1 MHSTPVN
8 RPARLA
14 SVVFM
19 LVVLGY
25 FTLFAYRS
33 WVDLEQHTLGD
44 LTQLSEF
51 TASSADDYFRHME
64 TASALLADEIVSRD
78 GIGHPRRGYRLLKR
92 FQRFMPALTAINLVR
107 PDGRI
112 LMSTGF
118 ALGAPIPDPFRR
130 SKVLWSSFRPVLHAK
145 GLQIGLPMYG
155 PLAHEWVIPLRYPVR
170 DQAGRLV
177 AVLGLIL
184 PLRHQQVLWRQISLA
199 DQERIGLIRSDGRL
213 ESLWPVDPRWAPSQ
227 IYGLVHRGIIAR
239 VLAAHRGVSSGTF
252 VGTTDGV
259 TLPILGAYVR
269 LPHYP
274 GFAAFVALPKAVLWT
289 RWAGTMRLPLALAVL
304 LLLAIV
310 LIYRWN
316 RRRLEAWTREREQ
329 ALARETGLRN
339 FYAALSE
346 INQLIAHHPDPDEL
360 FPRVCDIVVACTGL
374 ALAWI
379 ALVDI
384 EGSDDGRI
392 VAASGPARA
401 YVEGLAISCD
411 PDRPSGRGPFGR
423 TMRSGDVLVVPS
435 IDDEPDFAPWRER
448 ARAFGLTS
456 TGSFPFQRR
465 GRVVGVLTVYS
476 GSPAFFQ
483 PELVQLLEELATDIS
498 FSLQDFDRQQELLQL
513 ALHDPLTGLAN
524 RQLFIER
531 LGHTLAIA
539 RRDDRLVAVG
549 VVDLD
554 GFKQINDRLGHAAG
568 DDVLRQVARR
578 IQGSIR
584 ETDTLARLGGDEFG
598 LVLGHA
604 VNIQEIHAVL
614 HRCITVI
621 ATPFVLESGETVPLT
636 GSIGVAVYPFDDV
649 DLNSLM
655 RHADLALYR
664 AKDSGG
670 NGFAFFEQPLEDQM
684 MDRHR
689 ARVEIQE
696 AFRRRQFIVHY
707 QPQVE
712 MAHGRVLGFEALIRW
727 QHPER
732 GLLMPS
738 EFIRLI
744 EEDAHFVR
752 GLGRFVLEEV
762 ASQIEYWR
770 DAGLN
775 TTASVNIGARHLLA
789 PEFLNDVRE
798 VLARHPG
805 VAQALT
811 LEVTE
816 TDALRDLGLSA
827 QVLND
832 CRGLGPMVSIDDFGS
847 GYASL
852 TYLQKLPIDQIKID
866 QGFVRGLL
874 NDPKNIAIIAS
885 LISASRLLGIDMI
898 AEGVESIEHGSL
910 LLKLGCT
917 AGQGYAIARAM
928 APEAV
933 PDWARAWVPD
943 PHWVQIGAH
952 PYAAENHGLLML
964 LMQHEK
970 QMRLLLA
977 RIAETFTAP
986 ATAGSG
992 LEEFRCVIED
1002 WYATEGLRLFGD
1014 LPQFAMLRD
1023 AYHRLCNE
1031 VQELVREGLAT
1042 PSLEARMAKLR
1053 ALDERL
1059 QRDFETLLA
1068 G

>member
-1 MHSTPVN
+1 
-8 RPARLA
+8 
-14 SVVFM
+14 M
-19 LVVLGY
+19 LVVVGY
-25 FTLFAYRS
+25 LVLFAYRS
-33 WVDLEQHTLGD
+33 WVDLRRHTLSD
-44 LTQLSEF
+44 LTQLSQF
-51 TASSADDYFRHME
+51 TAHSADDYFTHLE
-64 TASALLADEIVSRD
+64 TGAALLADELIAQGGRADSLKT
-78 GIGHPRRGYRLLKR
+78 YRLLER
-92 FQRFMPALTAINLVR
+92 FRRFTPALAAINLVR
-107 PDGRI
+107 PDGHI

-118 ALGAPIPDPFRR
+118 ALGAPIPDPFKQ
-130 SKVLWSSFRPVLHAK
+130 SKALWPSFRPVLHATR
-145 GLQIGLPMYG
+145 LQIGLPLYG
-155 PLAHEWVIPLRYPVR
+155 PLTHQWVIPLRYPVR
-170 DQAGRLV
+170 DRAGRLV
-177 AVLGLIL
+177 AVLGFIL
-184 PLRHQQVLWRQISLA
+184 PLRNQQVLWRQITLKG
-199 DQERIGLIRSDGRL
+199 QERIGLMRDDGEI
-213 ESLWPVDPRWAPSQ
+213 ESLWPVDPRRAPSAV
-227 IYGLVHRGIIAR
+227 YGLAHRGIVAR
-239 VLAAHRGVSSGTF
+239 TVLAHPGTPQGTF
-252 VGTTDGV
+252 SGTTDRR
-259 TLPILGAYVR
+259 PMRILGAFVR

-274 GFAAFVALPKAVLWT
+274 KFVAFVAMPMAVLWA
-289 RWAGTMRLPLALAVL
+289 RWAAAMRLPLALAVL
-304 LLLAIV
+304 LLLAIIV
-310 LIYRWN
+310 IYRWN
-316 RRRLEAWTREREQ
+316 RRRLGAWEHEREQ
-329 ALARETGLRN
+329 ALARETRLRN

-346 INQLIAHHPDPDEL
+346 INQLIAHHPDPDDL
-360 FPRVCDIVVACTGL
+360 FVRVCDIVVTHTGL
-374 ALAWI
+374 QLAWI
-379 ALVDI
+379 AVVD
-384 EGSDDGRI
+384 EPGSDAGRI
-392 VAASGPARA
+392 VAAAGPALRYTDNLSLSRSA
-401 YVEGLAISCD
+401 E
-411 PDRPSGRGPFGR
+411 RPEGRGPFGR
-423 TMRSGDVLVVPS
+423 AMRSGEVLVLPDVAA
-435 IDDEPDFAPWRER
+435 EPDFAPWRAR

-465 GRVVGVLTVYS
+465 GQVVGVLTVYS
-476 GSPAFFQ
+476 NSPSFFQ
-483 PELVQLLEELATDIS
+483 PELVRLLEELAIDIS
-498 FSLQDFDRQQELLQL
+498 FSLQDYDRQRELLQL
-513 ALHDPLTGLAN
+513 ALHDTLTGLAN

-539 RRDDRLVAVG
+539 KRDDRLVAVG

-568 DDVLRQVARR
+568 DDVLRQVSRR

-604 VNIQEIHAVL
+604 VNIQEIHSVL

-664 AKDSGG
+664 AKDAGG

-684 MDRHR
+684 MERHR
-689 ARVEIQE
+689 ARVEIQD
-696 AFRRRQFIVHY
+696 AFRRRQFVVHY

-712 MAHGRVLGFEALIRW
+712 MARGTVLGFEALIRW

-732 GLLMPS
+732 GILMPA
-738 EFIRLI
+738 EFIRVI

-762 ASQIEYWR
+762 ATQLERWR
-770 DAGLN
+770 AGGLQ

-827 QVLND
+827 QVLNE

-910 LLKLGCT
+910 LLKLGCS

-928 APEAV
+928 DPAQVPAWAASWAP
-933 PDWARAWVPD
+933 DD
-943 PHWVQIGAH
+943 HWVRIGAH

-977 RIAETFTAP
+977 RITETFTAP
-986 ATAGSG
+986 VSTTVG
-992 LEEFRCVIED
+992 LEEFHCVIED
-1002 WYATEGLRLFGD
+1002 WYATEGARLFGD
-1014 LPQFAMLRD
+1014 LPQFTMLRD
-1023 AYHRLCNE
+1023 AYHRLCDE
-1031 VQELVREGLAT
+1031 VRDLVREGLAT
-1042 PSLEARMAKLR
+1042 PSLEARMAKVR

-1059 QRDFETLLA
+1059 QREFEILLA
-1068 G
+1068 S